1 MISDI
6 ICYSSLRSVKT
17 TRKHLAEQCTGFI
30 RKLFAARI
38 IRLELRSSLKMPFY
52 RFVPSPKSP
61 PAARLR
67 AGDISTAQTRA
78 TALFTPRL
86 SETSSESL

>member
-6 ICYSSLRSVKT
+6 ICYSSLRAVET
-17 TRKHLAEQCTGFI
+17 ARKHLAEQCTGFI

-52 RFVPSPKSP
+52 RFVLLTEI
-61 PAARLR
+61 AAR
-67 AGDISTAQTRA
+67 G
-78 TALFTPRL
+78 TPPCR
-86 SETSSESL
+86 

>member
-6 ICYSSLRSVKT
+6 ICYSSLRSVKS

-52 RFVPSPKSP
+52 RFVLLAEIAACGTP
-61 PAARLR
+61 PCR
-67 AGDISTAQTRA
+67 
-78 TALFTPRL
+78 
-86 SETSSESL
+86 